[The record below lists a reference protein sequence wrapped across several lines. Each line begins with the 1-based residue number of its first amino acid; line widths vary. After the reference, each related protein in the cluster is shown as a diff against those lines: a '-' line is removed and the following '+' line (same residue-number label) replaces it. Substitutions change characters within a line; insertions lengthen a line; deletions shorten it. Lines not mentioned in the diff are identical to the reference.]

1 MKSQTVKPK
10 TPRSRARQSARWLIP
25 VLCHAVLWMSLVLPP
40 AAHPAA
46 TLDEMYRDAQ
56 NDYRALVKDPEKHPE
71 RQIWERTIVRFR
83 EVMTKDQTGRFTDK
97 CLFLI
102 AQCHHHLYHIHKDP
116 RDSQEVLRHYRLLL
130 QETPHSNLADD
141 AQFMLGVFALD
152 ELHDPQMAYTEF
164 LRVRLHFADS
174 DMAPKAAEKLAQL
187 QKQLGSGSSAA
198 PSSPQGQSEAPT
210 APKNPSMTPPAPVQP
225 RPLPGL
231 AELASVEHQSTGS
244 STEVVATVNGP
255 VVYRYQSLPASKQS
269 RTPARVHL
277 DLKNCNLQPGLP
289 EKITVQDGLLKE
301 IRLSSP
307 APGQVLMVLDVTAVE
322 KVEVHALSAPY
333 RLVVELRGKKPTTAE
348 AQKTK
353 PPDAERKSPKQGQ
366 KAVKAEPQKK
376 QSADEGR
383 KSPKKGEPAP
393 AAKTQSRPKSK
404 AGLASGPTLAQQLG
418 LGIKRIVLD
427 PGHGGKDTGAI
438 SLSGLHEKDIV
449 LSIAKRLKVVLEKQT
464 GCQVL
469 LTRTTDR
476 FVSLEERTAF
486 ANRHKADMF
495 ISIHANAHE
504 NRSLSG
510 VETYSLNLA
519 SDPQAARLAALEN
532 ATSQKK
538 MSDLEAILHELVLKS
553 KTSESSRLARD
564 VQNNI
569 VGRLKERYK
578 EVRDLGVKQAP
589 FIVLVGAEMPA
600 VLIETAFLSNEQEE
614 LRLVDNSFQ
623 ETLSHGIAT
632 GVAAYIQ
639 QMKTAGN

>member
-1 MKSQTVKPK
+1 MKSQTDKPK
-10 TPRSRARQSARWLIP
+10 RLRTPAGKSRRWL
-25 VLCHAVLWMSLVLPP
+25 LLAFCQAVLWMPLMLPP
-40 AAHPAA
+40 AALPAA
-46 TLDEMYRDAQ
+46 SAEDLYRDAQ
-56 NDYRALVKDPEKHPE
+56 NDYRALIKEPEIHPE
-71 RQIWERTIVRFR
+71 REVWERAIVRFR

-102 AQCHHHLYHIHKDP
+102 AQCHHYLYHFHKDP

-141 AQFMLGVFALD
+141 AQFMLGVFAQD
-152 ELHDPQMAYTEF
+152 ELHDPQQAYTEF

-187 QKQLGSGSSAA
+187 QKQSGQGSSAA
-198 PSSPQGQSEAPT
+198 PGFSQGQSEAPT
-210 APKNPSMTPPAPVQP
+210 APKTTPAAPPPVQT
-225 RPLPGL
+225 RPHPGI
-231 AELASVEHQSTGS
+231 AELGSVEHQSSGATAK
-244 STEVVATVNGP
+244 VVATVNGP
-255 VVYRYQSLPASKQS
+255 VGYRYQSIPASKQS
-269 RTPARVHL
+269 RAPARVHL

-289 EKITVQDGLLKE
+289 EKIPVQDGLLKE
-301 IRLSSP
+301 IRLASP
-307 APGQVLMVLDVTAVE
+307 APGQVRVVMDVTAVE
-322 KVEVHALSAPY
+322 KVEVHALSDPY
-333 RLVVELRGKKPTTAE
+333 RLVVELRGKQPATAA
-348 AQKTK
+348 AQKTR
-353 PPDAERKSPKQGQ
+353 PPEADRKSPKQGQ
-366 KAVKAEPQKK
+366 KAVTAEAQKK
-376 QSADEGR
+376 QSPDAGR
-383 KSPKKGEPAP
+383 KSPKQGDPALT
-393 AAKTQSRPKSK
+393 ANTQSRPKAK
-404 AGLASGPTLAQQLG
+404 AGLSSGPSLAQQLG

-438 SLSGLHEKDIV
+438 SLSGLREKDIV
-449 LSIAKRLKVVLEKQT
+449 LAIAKRLKVVMEKQT

-469 LTRTTDR
+469 LTRSTDR

-486 ANRHKADMF
+486 ANRHKADLF

-519 SDPQAARLAALEN
+519 SDPRAARLAALEN
-532 ATSQKK
+532 ATAQKK

-553 KTSESSRLARD
+553 KTGESSRLARD

-623 ETLSHGIAT
+623 ETLSHGIVR